1 MEKRNFVTSLRTSGE
16 SSGMDSLVEGAAAMF
31 GGTSGVKSAS
41 AKPAETESEYARRA
55 SAEDEKTDSLS

>member
-16 SSGMDSLVEGAAAMF
+16 SSGVDSLVEGAAAMF

-41 AKPAETESEYARRA
+41 AKAESEYAKRA
-55 SAEDEKTDSLS
+55 SIEDEKTDSLS

>member
-16 SSGMDSLVEGAAAMF
+16 SSGVDSLVEGAAAMF

-41 AKPAETESEYARRA
+41 AKAESESEYAKRA
-55 SAEDEKTDSLS
+55 SIEDEKTDSLS